1 MRSIGGKLIIVVVI
15 IIGAA
20 TLGWAIFNRL
30 QEPSVPE
37 RRGGTSRTVPVE
49 AALIEQGP
57 IQLRRTFSGALEAP
71 AAFGVAPK
79 VSGRIVRLDVDL
91 ADTVARGQIVAWL
104 DDDEYVQLVAQ
115 AEAELLVAQANLVE
129 ATSALEIVMREL
141 RRIEALRQRGMS
153 SESQFDVVQADQL
166 TKTAQVKV
174 AEAQVTRAESALESA
189 KIQLGYTKVTADWS
203 GGSDQRLVAER
214 FVDEGET
221 VSANTPL
228 LSIVELDPVT
238 GVIFVAEK
246 DYARLRRDQP
256 VSLATDAYPGEH
268 FQGRIDRIA
277 PIFRQATRQARVEL
291 VVENPEHRLKP
302 GMFIRAAVVLDRM
315 SEATIVPEQAL
326 TTRDDRIGV
335 FVVSE
340 DSRSVAWR
348 EVTVGIR
355 EDNRVQVTG
364 EGLTGRVVTLGQQL
378 VNDGSAITIPTEQS
392 NTGSTRTEGDG
403 K

>member
-1 MRSIGGKLIIVVVI
+1 M
-15 IIGAA
+15 IGAA
-20 TLGWAIFNRL
+20 SLGWAIFNRL

-37 RRGGTSRTVPVE
+37 RRGGASRAAPVE
-49 AALIEQGP
+49 VAFIEQGP
-57 IQLRRTFSGALEAP
+57 IQLRRTFSGSLEAP

-104 DDDEYVQLVAQ
+104 DDDEYIQLVAQ

-141 RRIEALRQRGMS
+141 RRIEALRKRGMS

-203 GGSDQRLVAER
+203 GGSDQRVVAER

-268 FQGRIDRIA
+268 FQGRINRIA

-335 FVVSE
+335 FVVSA

-364 EGLTGRVVTLGQQL
+364 EGLTGRVITLGQQL
-378 VNDGSAITIPTEQS
+378 VNDGSAITIPTEQ
-392 NTGSTRTEGDG
+392 NDTGSTRTEGDG

>member
-1 MRSIGGKLIIVVVI
+1 
-15 IIGAA
+15 
-20 TLGWAIFNRL
+20 
-30 QEPSVPE
+30 
-37 RRGGTSRTVPVE
+37 
-49 AALIEQGP
+49 
-57 IQLRRTFSGALEAP
+57 
-71 AAFGVAPK
+71 
-79 VSGRIVRLDVDL
+79 
-91 ADTVARGQIVAWL
+91 
-104 DDDEYVQLVAQ
+104 
-115 AEAELLVAQANLVE
+115 
-129 ATSALEIVMREL
+129 
-141 RRIEALRQRGMS
+141 MS
-153 SESQFDVVQADQL
+153 SESQFDAVQADQL
-166 TKTAQVKV
+166 TKAAQVKV
-174 AEAQVTRAESALESA
+174 AEAQRTRAEAALESA

-203 GGSDQRLVAER
+203 GGSDQRVVAER

-277 PIFRQATRQARVEL
+277 PVFRQATRQARVEL
-291 VVENPEHRLKP
+291 VIENPEHRLKP
-302 GMFIRAAVVLDRM
+302 GMFIRATVVLDRM

-326 TTRDDRIGV
+326 ATRDDRIGI

-355 EDNRVQVTG
+355 EGNRVQVTG

-392 NTGSTRTEGDG
+392 DTGSTRPEGDG